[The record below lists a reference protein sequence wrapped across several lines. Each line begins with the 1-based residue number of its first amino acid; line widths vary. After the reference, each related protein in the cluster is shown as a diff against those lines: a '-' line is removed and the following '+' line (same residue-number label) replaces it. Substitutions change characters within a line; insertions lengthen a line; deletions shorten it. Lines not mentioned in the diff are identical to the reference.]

1 LRDHFYRNAWLDF
14 QIIMRKIIS
23 IAIATAGIILFVF
36 TGFSHAGTLSEE
48 MSRHIAGRIKDT
60 DISAKIICIDRQSCK
75 SVLVPKFYIDRKFK
89 PAWNDD
95 FGPLPYVESFLAV
108 IREASRE
115 GLRPDNY
122 HIRKIELILTG
133 LYERILVG
141 ESPDIVKLVE
151 LDLMLSDA
159 FLLYASHLLYGRIDH
174 RTVYPGWVI
183 YQRSADLTA
192 VLSNAIASEEIEE
205 SLAGLIPFHSGYAGL
220 KEKLVSYRRIA
231 ENGGWPQIPKGP
243 KMKKGSHGHRV
254 AILRQRLLVSGDLDR
269 AGENTHD
276 VFDQKL
282 EEAVQRFQKRHGLK
296 TDGTVGRSTMETMN
310 IPVEKR
316 IRQIALNMDR
326 MRWLPDDLGDRYVFV
341 NIADFHL
348 EVVEDGREVMTMKI
362 IVGKRDW
369 RSCVLSA
376 KMSYLELNPYWKVP
390 DSIATKEILPKIKKN
405 PEYLARRNIKMFRNW
420 NDQGEGIDP
429 KTVDWSRIGTNK
441 FPYRLR
447 QEPGPGN
454 ALGRIK
460 FIFPNECEIYLH
472 DTPTRHLFGRQR
484 RDFSHGCIRI
494 EKPIELATYLLR
506 DKPTWTSKKI
516 LAEIRK
522 GKRQVVMLSNLFDV
536 HIFYGT
542 AWLDRGGTLQF
553 RNDIYHIDEVPYTL
567 TFGGVQ
573 TAAANQ

>member
-1 LRDHFYRNAWLDF
+1 
-14 QIIMRKIIS
+14 
-23 IAIATAGIILFVF
+23 
-36 TGFSHAGTLSEE
+36 
-48 MSRHIAGRIKDT
+48 
-60 DISAKIICIDRQSCK
+60 
-75 SVLVPKFYIDRKFK
+75 
-89 PAWNDD
+89 
-95 FGPLPYVESFLAV
+95 
-108 IREASRE
+108 
-115 GLRPDNY
+115 
-122 HIRKIELILTG
+122 
-133 LYERILVG
+133 
-141 ESPDIVKLVE
+141 
-151 LDLMLSDA
+151 
-159 FLLYASHLLYGRIDH
+159 
-174 RTVYPGWVI
+174 
-183 YQRSADLTA
+183 
-192 VLSNAIASEEIEE
+192 
-205 SLAGLIPFHSGYAGL
+205 
-220 KEKLVSYRRIA
+220 
-231 ENGGWPQIPKGP
+231 
-243 KMKKGSHGHRV
+243 
-254 AILRQRLLVSGDLDR
+254 LVSGDLDR

-405 PEYLARRNIKMFRNW
+405 PEYLARRNIKMLRNW

-573 TAAANQ
+573 TAAANL